1 MKKYF
6 YLFTI
11 FFIYSCFSG
20 SQSYEIKDV
29 TKSEVVIL
37 KKETNQRNIHAITI
51 SGKGQISGEAK
62 IILMLNGSPYK
73 SEDITGK
80 VSFHWGGDWYAD
92 TAEIRYD
99 PVSVRDGELN
109 ISFKFY
115 D

>member
-1 MKKYF
+1 
-6 YLFTI
+6 
-11 FFIYSCFSG
+11 
-20 SQSYEIKDV
+20 
-29 TKSEVVIL
+29 
-37 KKETNQRNIHAITI
+37 
-51 SGKGQISGEAK
+51 
-62 IILMLNGSPYK
+62 MLDGSPYK
-73 SEDITGK
+73 SEDITEK